1 MSEAKVRRRSQGDF
15 VSVDGLWFATP
26 SRRKDGTGRIARVL
40 VAAVAGALLAGIY
53 GLSVP
58 ERDAPGAPFIA
69 PR

>member
-1 MSEAKVRRRSQGDF
+1 M
-15 VSVDGLWFATP
+15 SVDGLWFATP
-26 SRRKDGTGRIARVL
+26 SRPKEGTGRIARVL

>member
-1 MSEAKVRRRSQGDF
+1 VSGARVRRRSQGDF

-26 SRRKDGTGRIARVL
+26 SRPKEGTGRIARVL